1 MATVTAL
8 ELVNI
13 IDELEIESIFTEEE
27 YSELFEQALELIDAY
42 MQEHLLELMHA
53 HFMQGLRDSVEDV
66 LIDQISDLYDL
77 DVEPDVQTVV
87 HEALLF
93 FFQTQLPPREYATSC
108 IRRWPNLEA
117 LDAKLHYLQSI
128 PQPEQRTPE
137 WYEVRS
143 KYLTAS
149 SIWKAFGTESTR
161 NQLIYDK
168 CKPFN
173 PDKYGFTSTDSTL
186 HWGHKYEP
194 LSVMLYEHLYDT
206 KVSDF
211 GCLPH
216 RTLPFLAASPDGINT
231 LKTSARYGRMLE
243 IKNIVNRVIDGNP
256 KMEYWI
262 QMQVQMEVC
271 DLNECDFLETRFK
284 EYDSFAEFEA
294 DASPSDPMC
303 YNKTASGDM
312 KGIILQFNQQGQPFY
327 VYAPV
332 HVLTS
337 NETFDQWM
345 DEQMTTY
352 RHLTWIQNIYWR
364 LDQLSCI
371 LVLRNKRWFQAAVP
385 VLQEIWAI
393 IQREKANGYEHR
405 APKKRLASSPA
416 TGLRVTKLN
425 DTQSTKGAGAGGGGL
440 CHLLTQH
447 LFVNTAIEVNTT
459 SNPNT
464 ETSMDVDM
472 EVDA

>member
-13 IDELEIESIFTEEE
+13 IDELEIESIFTEDE

-211 GCLPH
+211 G
-216 RTLPFLAASPDGINT
+216 
-231 LKTSARYGRMLE
+231 
-243 IKNIVNRVIDGNP
+243 
-256 KMEYWI
+256 
-262 QMQVQMEVC
+262 
-271 DLNECDFLETRFK
+271 
-284 EYDSFAEFEA
+284 
-294 DASPSDPMC
+294 
-303 YNKTASGDM
+303 
-312 KGIILQFNQQGQPFY
+312 
-327 VYAPV
+327 
-332 HVLTS
+332 
-337 NETFDQWM
+337 
-345 DEQMTTY
+345 
-352 RHLTWIQNIYWR
+352 
-364 LDQLSCI
+364 
-371 LVLRNKRWFQAAVP
+371 
-385 VLQEIWAI
+385 
-393 IQREKANGYEHR
+393 
-405 APKKRLASSPA
+405 
-416 TGLRVTKLN
+416 
-425 DTQSTKGAGAGGGGL
+425 
-440 CHLLTQH
+440 
-447 LFVNTAIEVNTT
+447 
-459 SNPNT
+459 
-464 ETSMDVDM
+464 
-472 EVDA
+472 